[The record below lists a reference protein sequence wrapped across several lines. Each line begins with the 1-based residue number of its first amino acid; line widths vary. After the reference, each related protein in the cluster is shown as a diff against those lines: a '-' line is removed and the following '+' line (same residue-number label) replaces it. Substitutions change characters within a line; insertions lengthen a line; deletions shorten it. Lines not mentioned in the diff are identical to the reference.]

1 MDKIT
6 AVERSADLARSL
18 TNACHVRE
26 KKMAEDREW
35 EEQHPIEASQEFELG
50 EYSKALRSAL
60 RVTEEEYDE
69 NGDEIKKGG
78 VMNEIPREQWAEAEK
93 QIRSLEAYVKEHK
106 ILAARIRKTRIHELL
121 VSILK
126 AFKQL
131 DEVGINREKIDVAQA
146 ERIWGLADK
155 IGSGLDYLVH
165 TDRRRREEDPVHTT
179 RSIFLLKSA
188 PPATITF
195 AASPE
200 EWRVKRLRAGSEFL
214 DDIVLGGDIHVADEQ
229 MWNVVFQE
237 LSELENV
244 LVTGV
249 TPANVKDSGI
259 DNTLKAVSEKIRDLN
274 TKRDEKMEGDL
285 SLMYVSWELAM
296 RIGVYFNELEN

>member
-1 MDKIT
+1 M
-6 AVERSADLARSL
+6 
-18 TNACHVRE
+18 RE
-26 KKMAEDREW
+26 KKMAERGEW
-35 EEQHPIEASQEFELG
+35 EEQHPIEASQEFELE

-106 ILAARIRKTRIHELL
+106 ILAARIRKTGIHELL

-131 DEVGINREKIDVAQA
+131 DEVGIDREKIDVARA

-155 IGSGLDYLVH
+155 IGSGLDFLVH
-165 TDRRRREEDPVHTT
+165 TDRRRRAEDPLHTT

-200 EWRVKRLRAGSEFL
+200 EWRVKRLRAGSELL
-214 DDIVLGGDIHVADEQ
+214 DDVVLGGDIQVADEQ

-244 LVTGV
+244 LVKGV